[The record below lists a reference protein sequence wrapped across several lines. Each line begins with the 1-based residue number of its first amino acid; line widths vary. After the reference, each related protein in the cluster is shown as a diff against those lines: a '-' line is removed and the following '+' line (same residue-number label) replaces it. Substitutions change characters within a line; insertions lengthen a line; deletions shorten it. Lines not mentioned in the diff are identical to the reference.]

1 MAEETEKIAQLI
13 EKVTTSEALI
23 RHDTPAKEALDE
35 AAKIKKKF
43 DSSVERVNQFQAY
56 QGTLKI
62 PTAAI
67 QEVAD
72 FEKQFNIR
80 NRLWTIR
87 QTFTEQQRRWYG
99 ENFRDQKADV
109 ICATVKEKQTELLKL
124 KAQIGRDVKDEV
136 HEAAFK
142 EVNEVA
148 KYSKLIEA
156 LGEPAMQAKH
166 WSKVW
171 SLVETAP
178 ATLMNFPL

>member
-1 MAEETEKIAQLI
+1 LAEETEKIVQLI

-142 EVNEVA
+142 EVNDVA
-148 KYSKLIEA
+148 QYSKLIEV
-156 LGEPAMQAKH
+156 LGEPAMQEKH

-171 SLVETAP
+171 ALVDTPP